1 MIFLFC
7 SHDAPYYIL
16 SILPLALFSVRSR
29 PRLYFNPGLFILH
42 PFQVRSPRCLVEN
55 RAFAPLFAADPGL
68 YITGLGQAAPAF
80 HFEKSARFPFHRKQ
94 LLLNIFIRRL
104 IILSLRSSVSG
115 PRRRYICNVDD
126 SRSSMRKFLFARSP
140 RPRGCIFRGYRFLF
154 KNRARAV

>member
-104 IILSLRSSVSG
+104 IILSLRSSTTVYLQRGRLAFIREKISVRALATSQRMHLPWVS
-115 PRRRYICNVDD
+115 
-126 SRSSMRKFLFARSP
+126 
-140 RPRGCIFRGYRFLF
+140 IFI
-154 KNRARAV
+154 

>member
-16 SILPLALFSVRSR
+16 RILPLALFSVRSR

-80 HFEKSARFPFHRKQ
+80 HFEKSARFHRKQ

-104 IILSLRSSVSG
+104 IILSLRSSTTV
-115 PRRRYICNVDD
+115 Y
-126 SRSSMRKFLFARSP
+126 LQ
-140 RPRGCIFRGYRFLF
+140 RGRLAFIRE
-154 KNRARAV
+154 KISVRALATSQRMHLP

>member
-42 PFQVRSPRCLVEN
+42 PFQVPSPRCLVEN

-104 IILSLRSSVSG
+104 IILSLRSSTTVYLQRGRLAFIREKISVRALATSQRMHLPWVS
-115 PRRRYICNVDD
+115 
-126 SRSSMRKFLFARSP
+126 
-140 RPRGCIFRGYRFLF
+140 IFI
-154 KNRARAV
+154 

>member
-42 PFQVRSPRCLVEN
+42 PFQVPSPRCLVEN

-104 IILSLRSSVSG
+104 IILSLRSSTTV
-115 PRRRYICNVDD
+115 Y
-126 SRSSMRKFLFARSP
+126 LQ
-140 RPRGCIFRGYRFLF
+140 RGRLAFIREKISFRALATSQRMHLPWISIFI
-154 KNRARAV
+154 

>member
-42 PFQVRSPRCLVEN
+42 PFQVPSPRCLVEN

-80 HFEKSARFPFHRKQ
+80 HFEKSARFHRKQ

-104 IILSLRSSVSG
+104 IILSLRSSTTV
-115 PRRRYICNVDD
+115 Y
-126 SRSSMRKFLFARSP
+126 LQ
-140 RPRGCIFRGYRFLF
+140 RGRLAFIRE
-154 KNRARAV
+154 KISVRALATSQRMHLP

>member
-42 PFQVRSPRCLVEN
+42 PFQVPSPRCLVEN

-104 IILSLRSSVSG
+104 IILSLRSSTTV
-115 PRRRYICNVDD
+115 Y
-126 SRSSMRKFLFARSP
+126 LQ
-140 RPRGCIFRGYRFLF
+140 RGRLAFIREKISVRALATSQRMHLPWISIFI
-154 KNRARAV
+154 

>member
-42 PFQVRSPRCLVEN
+42 PFQVPSPRCLVEN

-104 IILSLRSSVSG
+104 IILSLRSSTTV
-115 PRRRYICNVDD
+115 Y
-126 SRSSMRKFLFARSP
+126 LQ
-140 RPRGCIFRGYRFLF
+140 RGRLAFIRE
-154 KNRARAV
+154 KISVRALATSQRMHLP

>member
-16 SILPLALFSVRSR
+16 RILPLALFSVRSR

-104 IILSLRSSVSG
+104 IILSLRSSTTV
-115 PRRRYICNVDD
+115 Y
-126 SRSSMRKFLFARSP
+126 LQ
-140 RPRGCIFRGYRFLF
+140 RGRLAFIHEKISVRALATSQRMHLPWISIFI
-154 KNRARAV
+154 

>member
-104 IILSLRSSVSG
+104 IILSLRSSTTV
-115 PRRRYICNVDD
+115 Y
-126 SRSSMRKFLFARSP
+126 LQ
-140 RPRGCIFRGYRFLF
+140 RGRLAFIREKISFRALATSQRMHLP
-154 KNRARAV
+154 

>member
-16 SILPLALFSVRSR
+16 RILPLALFSVRSR

-80 HFEKSARFPFHRKQ
+80 HFEKSARFHRKQ
-94 LLLNIFIRRL
+94 LLLNIFIRL
-104 IILSLRSSVSG
+104 IIFSFSLNNSFSQVLGLWASTTV
-115 PRRRYICNVDD
+115 Y
-126 SRSSMRKFLFARSP
+126 LQ
-140 RPRGCIFRGYRFLF
+140 RGRLAFIREKISFRALATSQRMHLP
-154 KNRARAV
+154 

>member
-16 SILPLALFSVRSR
+16 RILPLALFSVRSR

-42 PFQVRSPRCLVEN
+42 PFQVPSPRCLVEN

-104 IILSLRSSVSG
+104 IILSLRSSTTV
-115 PRRRYICNVDD
+115 Y
-126 SRSSMRKFLFARSP
+126 LQ
-140 RPRGCIFRGYRFLF
+140 RGRLAFIREKISVRALATSQRMHLPWISIFI
-154 KNRARAV
+154 

>member
-16 SILPLALFSVRSR
+16 RILPLALFSVRSR

-42 PFQVRSPRCLVEN
+42 PFQVPSPRCLVEN

-104 IILSLRSSVSG
+104 IILSLRSSTTV
-115 PRRRYICNVDD
+115 Y
-126 SRSSMRKFLFARSP
+126 LQ
-140 RPRGCIFRGYRFLF
+140 RGRLAFIRE
-154 KNRARAV
+154 KISVRALATSQRMHLP

>member
-16 SILPLALFSVRSR
+16 RILPLALFSVRSR

-104 IILSLRSSVSG
+104 IILSLRSSTTV
-115 PRRRYICNVDD
+115 Y
-126 SRSSMRKFLFARSP
+126 LQ
-140 RPRGCIFRGYRFLF
+140 RGRLAFIRE
-154 KNRARAV
+154 KISVRALATSQRMHLP

>member
-104 IILSLRSSVSG
+104 IILSLRSSTTV
-115 PRRRYICNVDD
+115 Y
-126 SRSSMRKFLFARSP
+126 LQ
-140 RPRGCIFRGYRFLF
+140 RGRLAFIRE
-154 KNRARAV
+154 KISVRALATSQRMHLP

>member
-42 PFQVRSPRCLVEN
+42 PFQVPSPRCLVEN

-104 IILSLRSSVSG
+104 IILSLRSSTTV
-115 PRRRYICNVDD
+115 Y
-126 SRSSMRKFLFARSP
+126 LQ
-140 RPRGCIFRGYRFLF
+140 RGRLAFIREKISFRALATSQRMHLP
-154 KNRARAV
+154 